1 MKNFEEIEQQLKDYP
16 ETQTLDFALT
26 EKAVARAEELYG
38 EKARA
43 KKRRNKRIKIGAV
56 AATCA
61 ACVTLAIVL
70 PVCLS
75 DNSFE
80 NQIFMDTD
88 LKFEQITDTQQYL
101 ANIPHFEVA
110 DTQNVLY
117 SVIKNNKP
125 AYIRQKFNFPT
136 DSQTDVVVC
145 NICLLPNQFATFK
158 FYENL
163 PQTIEYGNITVQ
175 YSSTLESD
183 RYTVLSNFK
192 INGTRY
198 YMNITSSEQDG
209 NITTY
214 LDQLL

>member
-80 NQIFMDTD
+80 NQIFMLDE
-88 LKFEQITDTQQYL
+88 LKSEEITDAQPFMGNVSY
-101 ANIPHFEVA
+101 FKVE
-110 DTQNVLY
+110 DTQNTLY
-117 SVIKNNKP
+117 RVIKNNKP
-125 AYIRQKFNFPT
+125 AYLEQKFSYVN
-136 DSQTDVVVC
+136 DAQTDVVVC
-145 NICLLPNQFATFK
+145 NICLLPNEFIVFNVYK
-158 FYENL
+158 NL
-163 PQTIEYGNITVQ
+163 TETMEYGNISVQ
-175 YSSTLESD
+175 YSSSFKNN
-183 RYTVLSNFK
+183 RYNVLTKFE

-198 YMNITSSEQDG
+198 FMDINSFQEDG

>member
-1 MKNFEEIEQQLKDYP
+1 MKDFEEIEQQLKDYP

-56 AATCA
+56 ATACA

-75 DNSFE
+75 DNSFK
-80 NQIFMDTD
+80 NQIFMIDD
-88 LKFEQITDTQQYL
+88 LKSEEIVDAQPFMGNVSYFKVE
-101 ANIPHFEVA
+101 
-110 DTQNVLY
+110 DTQNKLY
-117 SVIKNNKP
+117 RVIKNNRP
-125 AYIRQKFNFPT
+125 AYLEQKFTYVKN
-136 DSQTDVVVC
+136 SEADVVQC
-145 NICLLPNQFATFK
+145 NICLIPNEIFVFNVYKDLPETMV
-158 FYENL
+158 
-163 PQTIEYGNITVQ
+163 YGNISVQ
-175 YSSTLESD
+175 YSSTLENN
-183 RYTVLSNFK
+183 RYNVLTKFE

-198 YMNITSSEQDG
+198 FMDINSFQEDG